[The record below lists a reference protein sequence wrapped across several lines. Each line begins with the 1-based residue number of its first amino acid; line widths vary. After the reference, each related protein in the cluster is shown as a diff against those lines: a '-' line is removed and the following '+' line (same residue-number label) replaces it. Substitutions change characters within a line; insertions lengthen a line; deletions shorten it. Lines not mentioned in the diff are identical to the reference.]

1 MEVTMLRKSVLILAL
16 SALLLFCACYGSHD
30 KGSTGILSGTVTH
43 QEDGQG
49 VPGIRMLLV
58 DGDYKVDTS
67 AGADN
72 SKAILAATVTDEE
85 GHFDFGQISA
95 GKYGISP
102 ASADFVFTTAQ
113 ATTDGLF
120 TLEPGE
126 QKQVD
131 FSATRPEANVGP
143 APIPISPRCDYNI
156 DFVMTEADGTALD
169 NPYPMLYIYRRSW
182 ILFVP
187 TYLKVGEPW
196 PTRIQFHGSRP
207 RATIEFSPFGARSST
222 TYLVFSEED
231 KYRIDYVDSNQTF
244 SYDMDLGRL
253 SGGNPCGRFKVTMSM
268 DPIKITVE
276 KAGQSNVLPPPTPT
290 GLTVTA
296 TSSSQVNLAWT
307 APTGTVTGYH
317 VYKNGEYLKSVSTT
331 STSDTDMILHRQGW
345 IYCYTVTAFNSEGE
359 SEKLS
364 PQQCARRFINNGN
377 GTVMDMQTGMMW
389 ADRDNGSP
397 INWSDAKSYCESYR
411 GGGYTDWRMPRWGE
425 LEKLYDARKKQD
437 NKCDPEYKTH
447 VATDLIHLTCGS
459 QWASEMTR
467 SGAAYFGFTDGFQR
481 WEPLYQQADVAYWR
495 RALPVRA
502 GN

>member
-131 FSATRPEANVGP
+131 FSATRPEANG
-143 APIPISPRCDYNI
+143 CDYNI

-169 NPYPMLYIYRRSW
+169 KPYPMLYIYRSSR

-196 PTRIQFHGSRP
+196 PTKIQFHGSRP
-207 RATIEFSPFGARSST
+207 RATIEFSPFGAKPGW
-222 TYLVFSEED
+222 TYLFFSKED

-244 SYDMDLGRL
+244 SYDMDLDRL

-276 KAGQSNVLPPPTPT
+276 KADQSNILPPSTPT
-290 GLTVTA
+290 GVAVTA
-296 TSSSQVNLAWT
+296 TSSSQINLAWT

-331 STSDTDMILHRQGW
+331 STSDTDMSPSTRYFFR
-345 IYCYTVTAFNSEGE
+345 YCYAVTAFNSAGE
-359 SEKLS
+359 SEKIW
-364 PQQCARRFINNGN
+364 QCATRFINNGN

-411 GGGYTDWRMPRWGE
+411 GGGYADWRMPRWGE

-437 NKCDPEYKTH
+437 NKCDPEFNTH

-459 QWASEMTR
+459 QWASEM
-467 SGAAYFGFTDGFQR
+467 SSWSEAAYFRFTDGFWR
-481 WEPLYQQADVAYWR
+481 WDTPPHEAYWR
-495 RALPVRA
+495 RTLPVRA